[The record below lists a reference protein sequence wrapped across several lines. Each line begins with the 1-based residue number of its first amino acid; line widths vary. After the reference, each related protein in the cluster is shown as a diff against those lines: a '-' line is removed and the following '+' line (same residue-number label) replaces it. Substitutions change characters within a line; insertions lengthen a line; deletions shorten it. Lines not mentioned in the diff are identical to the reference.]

1 MISSGSASAAITIN
15 SEMPLFRVLVAG
27 KEVKYSKHT
36 KYKLSKQ
43 AETFFGSCISDGFTN
58 IEDQLCGGKT
68 LNFYT
73 LKTLYEGKFMWDVWG
88 VNQMVFYTAFFYI
101 GVDGLEGMLYLL

>member
-1 MISSGSASAAITIN
+1 MKYFAPVVKGFSQVSGSTGCEQFATTVSFDHV
-15 SEMPLFRVLVAG
+15 EEL
-27 KEVKYSKHT
+27 
-36 KYKLSKQ
+36 Q
-43 AETFFGSCISDGFTN
+43 
-58 IEDQLCGGKT
+58 T